1 MKEDILLYEDGIKQI
16 LHDIAS
22 ENGFYIKHL
31 ESGLDKLYPLIYLNL
46 IHTIFQCYRKEKHDM
61 SKEKNLKIKDT
72 LYAIK
77 ERRANM
83 DCRVFSVKIQEN
95 RLSKAKSEKLKRC
108 FLEAKWLYNAILA
121 TETLTL
127 EDTSSVQVKVK
138 DSFEVR
144 EIKTLS
150 AQMKQSVVDSAKT
163 NVFNLSKAKKHGVKV
178 GKLQFKKECNEINLK
193 QFGQTYMIKDKNK
206 IHIQRI
212 GILVVNGLEQINLDE
227 VEFANA
233 KLIQKSS
240 GFYINLTVY
249 SNKQPQSNVEKEVL
263 GVDMGIKD
271 QLIFSN
277 GVKVNFYLEE
287 SERLKGLMRKLAR
300 QTKGSNQH
308 KQTLHRIEKIYEHYN
323 NKKNDVVN
331 KLNFVLS
338 ENYIICFQ
346 DELLRQW
353 KRRKSKRRFSFGR
366 KVQHGILGRAKDKL
380 RKNPFNVMLESYV
393 PTTQTCPKCGC
404 LTKHSL
410 DKRSYHCNN
419 CGFENS
425 DRDIHS
431 ANMMVLLSGYGT
443 YRSLNTDTVSTERM
457 IGFLDS
463 LSNLGVVVSTTNSM
477 EARCL

>member
-1 MKEDILLYEDGIKQI
+1 MYEERNRKIK
-16 LHDIAS
+16 
-22 ENGFYIKHL
+22 
-31 ESGLDKLYPLIYLNL
+31 ESGKA
-46 IHTIFQCYRKEKHDM
+46 TR
-61 SKEKNLKIKDT
+61 
-72 LYAIK
+72 

-83 DCRVFSVKIQEN
+83 DCRVFSMKIQEN
-95 RLSKAKSEKLKRC
+95 RLSKAKLEKLKRC

-138 DSFEVR
+138 DSFEIR
-144 EIKTLS
+144 LINTLS
-150 AQMKQSVVDSAKT
+150 AQMKQSVADSVKT
-163 NVFNLSKAKKHGVKV
+163 NVSNLSKAKKHGLKV
-178 GKLQFKKECNEINLK
+178 GRLQFKKDCNEINLK
-193 QFGQTYMIKDKNK
+193 QFGKTYKLKSKNK
-206 IHIQRI
+206 ISIQNI

-233 KLIQKSS
+233 KLIHKPS
-240 GFYINLTVY
+240 GFYINITTY
-249 SNKQPQSNVEKEVL
+249 SKKQPQPNTEKEVL

-287 SERLKGLMRKLAR
+287 SEQLKGLMRKLAR
-300 QTKGSNQH
+300 QTKGSNQY
-308 KQTLHRIEKIYEHYN
+308 KQTLHRIKKIFEHQN

-346 DELLRQW
+346 DEMLRRW

-366 KVQHGILGRAKDKL
+366 KVQHGILGRVKDKL
-380 RKNPFNVMLESYV
+380 KKNSTNVMLKSSV
-393 PTTQTCPKCGC
+393 PTTQTCPKCGG

-410 DKRSYHCNN
+410 DKRVYHCIH
-419 CGFENS
+419 CGFENP
-425 DRDIHS
+425 DRDVHS

-443 YRSLNTDTVSTERM
+443 YRSLNTDTVSTKR
-457 IGFLDS
+457 IAGFLDS